1 MAVLE
6 TPTDDVAAAPV
17 DEAAA
22 HPAGSGATIRVAA
35 VALWGVVGSLLAYGV
50 LQTALKASAL
60 FG

>member
-1 MAVLE
+1 MAVH
-6 TPTDDVAAAPV
+6 PTDDVAAAPV
-17 DEAAA
+17 EEAP
-22 HPAGSGATIRVAA
+22 HPAGSGATTRVAA

>member
-6 TPTDDVAAAPV
+6 TTTDDVAAAAV
-17 DEAAA
+17 DETAAPA
-22 HPAGSGATIRVAA
+22 AGSAIRVAA